1 MIKYGDVEEEGVY
14 LDRFLAW
21 MSKWM
26 AVPFVNYGYGLVLR
40 MGAVMNL
47 VWGNPIRDIQEVGY
61 YRSQV
66 SIKT

>member
-26 AVPFVNYGYGLVLR
+26 AVPFVNYGYANLR
-40 MGAVMNL
+40 
-47 VWGNPIRDIQEVGY
+47 
-61 YRSQV
+61 
-66 SIKT
+66 SIISNFLNISNWISPN

>member
-26 AVPFVNYGYGLVLR
+26 AVPFVNYSYRCNLDNEGCDKYSLEIINLR
-40 MGAVMNL
+40 YSRNWIL
-47 VWGNPIRDIQEVGY
+47 
-61 YRSQV
+61 
-66 SIKT
+66 

>member
-26 AVPFVNYGYGLVLR
+26 AVPFVNYSYGLVLR
-40 MGAVMNL
+40 MKAVINL
-47 VWGNPIRDIQEVGY
+47 VWGNPI
-61 YRSQV
+61 
-66 SIKT
+66 

>member
-26 AVPFVNYGYGLVLR
+26 AVPFVNYSYRLVLT
-40 MGAVMNL
+40 MKGVINI
-47 VWGNPIRDIQEVGY
+47 VWGNPI
-61 YRSQV
+61 
-66 SIKT
+66 